1 VGLAP
6 VAPEAGLSVGL
17 ILLAL
22 ACVGLLALN
31 KAYKF
36 TIGALIDSMASM
48 FDSLTIHIPV
58 IGKHV
63 GLGFI
68 GDALHS
74 LDNYVLEG
82 IGAGIQQTEKGMH
95 AVIGAMTWLLQET
108 ADQVAG
114 LAEDTAKAFDYTK
127 RILVP
132 SLLGVA
138 LAPIVKELAHL
149 GARTRTIILHPTTIV
164 HKTVSVIQPG
174 LKALEGKVDA
184 LEAKVASIG
193 AAAPTIISGA
203 GIGLTLPKPAAIP
216 GDITRGLDSLWK
228 ESKRVAKVLTPAGIV
243 GLVAGSVLARMG
255 LSWLKCGNVDK
266 VGKRVCKLNPGI
278 LDSLLAG
285 LVAVFGTI
293 GLVKFAEDVSGFMD
307 EFSDDVTAFWRA
319 DGKGPGGDRALGQ
332 TGHTGK

>member
-1 VGLAP
+1 
-6 VAPEAGLSVGL
+6 L
-17 ILLAL
+17 ILLAI
-22 ACVGLLALN
+22 ACVFLLALN
-31 KAYKF
+31 RAYQF
-36 TIGALIDSMASM
+36 TLGALLSSMADMVS
-48 FDSLTIHIPV
+48 SLPHVTILGH
-58 IGKHV
+58 HV
-63 GLGFI
+63 PPWN
-68 GDALHS
+68 ALANGITE
-74 LDNYVLEG
+74 LNNYVLQA

-108 ADQVAG
+108 AEQVAG
-114 LAEDTAKAFDYTK
+114 LAEDTARGFNTVKKY
-127 RILVP
+127 LVP
-132 SLLGVA
+132 SQIRAA
-138 LAPIVKELAHL
+138 LAHPLRELDHLAARTQTIVKY
-149 GARTRTIILHPTTIV
+149 PTTIV

-193 AAAPTIISGA
+193 AAAPTVISGA

-255 LSWLKCGNVDK
+255 LSWLKCGNVEK
-266 VGKRVCKLNPGI
+266 TGKRICGLNTGI

-293 GLVKFAEDVSGFMD
+293 GLVTFAEDVQKVTATFT
-307 EFSDDVTAFWRA
+307 DDVAGFWRA
-319 DGKGPGGDRALGQ
+319 DAPGPGGDRALGQ